1 MKDPY
6 VYEETGTLK
15 NKLGIKDYEELRKA
29 ESDISFVK
37 LLTVDRDV
45 DCSKFDL
52 DYIKNIHKYILDDIY
67 DWAGEF
73 RTVPMVKPEDI
84 LGGDTVRY
92 AYPKEIEPKAK
103 ECLNEL
109 NRVNWNAKSLD
120 DKAMNFTKLIAE
132 LWQVHPF
139 RDGNT
144 RTIVTYAFRFAEEHG
159 FRMDRKLLLDNF
171 AYVRKSLVKASDGE
185 YSDYQYLYKIIK
197 DSIQRSQVDEMKQSS
212 ENKKGDIER

>member
-45 DCSKFDL
+45 ECSKFDL

>member
-1 MKDPY
+1 
-6 VYEETGTLK
+6 
-15 NKLGIKDYEELRKA
+15 
-29 ESDISFVK
+29 
-37 LLTVDRDV
+37 
-45 DCSKFDL
+45 
-52 DYIKNIHKYILDDIY
+52 
-67 DWAGEF
+67 
-73 RTVPMVKPEDI
+73 MVKPEDI